1 MASIDKWDEYTKSK
15 EATFFYTD
23 TAECPWTVVKSD
35 CKKRA
40 RLNAMRYVL
49 HRLSYENKDIDAI
62 GAIDPLLVG
71 RAQIAY
77 KRGEGEESA

>member
-1 MASIDKWDEYTKSK
+1 
-15 EATFFYTD
+15 
-23 TAECPWTVVKSD
+23 
-35 CKKRA
+35 
-40 RLNAMRYVL
+40 MRYVL
-49 HRLSYENKDIDAI
+49 HRLSYENKDLDAI